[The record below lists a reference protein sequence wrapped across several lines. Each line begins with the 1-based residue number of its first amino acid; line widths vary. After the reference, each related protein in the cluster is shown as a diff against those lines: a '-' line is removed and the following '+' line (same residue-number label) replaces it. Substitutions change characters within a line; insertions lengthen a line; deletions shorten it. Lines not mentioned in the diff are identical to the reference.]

1 MISVSNEKNILNPNC
16 LSFDER
22 KNQLDKERQD
32 EINIESNK
40 KRSPYSN
47 WYQFNREYTGEMIW
61 LAGKHPKAHQILL
74 FILDQMDSYNALM
87 CSYKVFQEAL
97 NISESTVKRSI
108 KVLKDNGFVKTYK
121 SGTSNVYAVNKK
133 LAWSSWGNN
142 YKYAKFEANIII
154 SESEQ
159 EKLAEMSSIEQEK
172 LKQINIKTNIDK

>member
-1 MISVSNEKNILNPNC
+1 MNMKSVSSEKNILNPNL

-22 KNQLDKERQD
+22 KKQIEKEYED
-32 EINIESNK
+32 ENKKENDK

-47 WYQFNREYTGEMIW
+47 WYQFNRDYTGEMIW
-61 LAGKHPKAHQILL
+61 LAGKYPRAHQILL

-97 NISESTVKRSI
+97 GISESTVKRSI
-108 KVLKDNGFVKTYK
+108 KVLKDNGFVQIYK
-121 SGTSNVYAVNKK
+121 SGASNIYAVNKK

-154 SESEQ
+154 SENEQ
-159 EKLAEMSSIEQEK
+159 EKLSELDKVAYDK
-172 LKQINIKTNIDK
+172 LKQINIREK